1 MGLLSEL
8 FRKKSPPLVKQNGDV
23 KTSGELIA
31 EVSDGANLVEG
42 KQTWEYAEEK
52 KHDLEY
58 MKKCCDAELKSM
70 EKTGLVPAPY
80 YFERVAILSRKEKNY
95 QQEVDY
101 CENYINAVEKYYKNP
116 PRPVPK
122 RVSGVTYRSLGLD
135 IDELDELPAA
145 DIRKGP
151 RYQAIVKRLPKSK
164 QLLAK
169 SKKTI

>member
-1 MGLLSEL
+1 MGLLSKL
-8 FRKKSPPLVKQNGDV
+8 FRKKSPQLVKPTGEV

-31 EVSDGANLVEG
+31 EVTDGANLVEG

-58 MKKCCDAELKSM
+58 MKKCCDAELKTM
-70 EKTGLVPAPY
+70 EKADLVPAPY

-101 CENYINAVEKYYKNP
+101 CVGYINGVKSFYKKHGNKY
-116 PRPVPK
+116 
-122 RVSGVTYRSLGLD
+122 G
-135 IDELDELPAA
+135 A
-145 DIRKGP
+145 DVRKGP
-151 RYQAIVKRLPKSK
+151 RYQAIVKRLPKAK

-169 SKKTI
+169 SKKQFNHKTKEDLS